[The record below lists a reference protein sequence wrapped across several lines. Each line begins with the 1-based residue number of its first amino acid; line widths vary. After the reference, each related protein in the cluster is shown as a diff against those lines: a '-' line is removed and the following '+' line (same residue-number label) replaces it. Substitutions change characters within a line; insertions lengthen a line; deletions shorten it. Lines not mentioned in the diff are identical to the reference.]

1 MVAVDDT
8 MGKVLWTRHFLAA
21 QGHQVP
27 KTTNYQVNKSTILLA
42 ENEIP
47 QVQRELTYK
56 STLILCSTQYK
67 KK

>member
-21 QGHQVP
+21 QEHHVP

-42 ENEIP
+42 ENGKSSSSK
-47 QVQRELTYK
+47 RTY
-56 STLILCSTQYK
+56 I
-67 KK
+67 